1 MNIQVTYFGRYLI
14 NLLNFYL
21 FTLLLLLCASVV
33 NADYSQVTKSGAVA
47 SVHPI
52 ATQAG
57 IDALE
62 NGGNAVDAAVA
73 VAYTLGVVDNHNS
86 GIGGGCFIVIR
97 WADGTIEAIDGREMA
112 PAKAETEMFMVNGE
126 VVPSLSRTGALAI
139 GIPGSV
145 AALDYIQKKGGK
157 LKPAEVILPAAKVAE
172 SGFEID
178 KNYAGRIE
186 WLKDSIREFPE
197 TAEVLLKKNGE
208 PLKEGDLLV
217 QKDLART
224 YKKIASEGANYFY
237 TGEFAKQ
244 VDAWMKKND
253 GRVRYDDFKN
263 YRIKSREP
271 VISQFEGYSLYG
283 FPPPSSGG
291 VHVAQ
296 ILNILDQYELKKLS
310 DSERYHLLIEAM
322 KLAFADRAF
331 WLGDPDFANVPKG
344 LIAPEY
350 ARSLAKKIDLEKA
363 TDVPNHGTPPGSKE
377 DFFNKHTTHIS
388 TADKEGNWVAI
399 TTTLNTS
406 FGSKVMIPDTGVI
419 MNNQMDDFSI
429 KPRVPNAFGLV
440 GADANSVEPK
450 KRPLSSMSPTLV
462 LKDGKPVM
470 SLGAAGGP
478 TIITQVVQ
486 NLVNYLALGMPLE
499 QALAAP
505 RVHHQWQPETV
516 FVEDTLPAELTK
528 SLEAMGHQLNSR
540 GYFGTS
546 QAIAL
551 ENGEFIA
558 VSEPR
563 IRQRNQ

>member
-1 MNIQVTYFGRYLI
+1 MKIQMTHFSCRLS
-14 NLLNFYL
+14 NLLL
-21 FTLLLLLCASVV
+21 PLLIFCSWAVH
-33 NADYSQVTKSGAVA
+33 ADYSQITKDKSGAVA

-57 IDALE
+57 IDAFE
-62 NGGNAVDAAVA
+62 KGGNAIDAAVA

-86 GIGGGCFIVIR
+86 GIGGGCFIVIH
-97 WADGTIEAIDGREMA
+97 WADGKVEAIDGREMA
-112 PAKAETEMFMVNGE
+112 PAKADTEMFMVDGK
-126 VVPSLSRTGALAI
+126 VVPALSRTGALAI

-145 AALDYIQKKGGK
+145 AALDYIQAKGGK
-157 LKPAEVILPAAKVAE
+157 LKPADVILPAAEVAE
-172 SGFEID
+172 KGFRID
-178 KNYAGRIE
+178 KNYAGRIA
-186 WLKDSIREFPE
+186 WLKDTIAEFPA
-197 TAEVLLKKNGE
+197 TAEVLLKKNGK
-208 PLKEGDLLV
+208 PLEAGDTLV
-217 QKDLART
+217 QKDLAQT
-224 YKKIASEGANYFY
+224 YRKIAKDGPNYFY
-237 TGEFAKQ
+237 TGEFAKK
-244 VDAWMKKND
+244 VDTWMKENN
-253 GRVRYDDFKN
+253 GRVRYKDFKN
-263 YRIKSREP
+263 YQLKTREP
-271 VISQFEGYSLYG
+271 VVSQFEGYTLYG

-296 ILNILDQYELKKLS
+296 ILNILDRFELKKLS

-331 WLGDPDFANVPKG
+331 WLGDPDFVNVPRG

-350 ARSLAKKIDLEKA
+350 AESLAKKISLEKA
-363 TDVPNHGTPPGSKE
+363 TEVPNYNTPPGSKE

-388 TADKEGNWVAI
+388 TADKDGNWVAI

-406 FGSKVMIPDTGVI
+406 FGSKVTIPKTGVL

-462 LKDGKPVM
+462 MKDGKPVM

-499 QALAAP
+499 QSLAAP
-505 RVHHQWQPETV
+505 RVHHQWKPETA
-516 FVEDTLPAELTK
+516 FVEDTLPKALSK
-528 SLEAMGHQLNSR
+528 ALEKMGHQLHAR

-563 IRQRNQ
+563 IRQRNE